1 MKISLNPKAQQ
12 ILLEVHKRF
21 PEGTSITH
29 VANLIFTQYANTLK
43 LDPDEDISDENIKSK

>member
-43 LDPDEDISDENIKSK
+43 LDPTEDISDENIKSK